1 MEEGGTVTW
10 NAACLVVQ
18 IFRPIVAQHGLDA
31 LEGLPVDIGWIFV
44 LHDDPPFL
52 VRTELPLC
60 PPAVAFARTHSGP
73 AIDEGT
79 DIGRILEHRRH
90 RGNGRALPAGLP
102 IPVPPRQAEAALMER
117 TDHPNRRAT
126 LEKGIKYQPDAGL
139 DLQVRNLRHDARGI
153 PDEPDRQRQSQLA
166 ALRLG
171 QEACRKTAADRVQ
184 LEFRDGAL

>member
-1 MEEGGTVTW
+1 
-10 NAACLVVQ
+10 
-18 IFRPIVAQHGLDA
+18 
-31 LEGLPVDIGWIFV
+31 
-44 LHDDPPFL
+44 
-52 VRTELPLC
+52 
-60 PPAVAFARTHSGP
+60 
-73 AIDEGT
+73 
-79 DIGRILEHRRH
+79 
-90 RGNGRALPAGLP
+90 
-102 IPVPPRQAEAALMER
+102 MER